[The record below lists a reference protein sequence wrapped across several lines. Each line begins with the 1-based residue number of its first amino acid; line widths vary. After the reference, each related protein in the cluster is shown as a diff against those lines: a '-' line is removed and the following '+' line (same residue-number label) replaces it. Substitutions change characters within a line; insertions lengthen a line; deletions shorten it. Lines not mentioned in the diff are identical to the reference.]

1 MEVKTFAL
9 IGVCGYIA
17 HGILLPKS
25 GKNGI
30 IIRPK
35 TGWRYQ
41 ETGPGTV
48 GCLDWD
54 NVL

>member
-1 MEVKTFAL
+1 MMDPKTIVF
-9 IGVCGYIA
+9 IGACGYIA

-41 ETGPGTV
+41 ETEPGAV
-48 GCLDWD
+48 GCLD
-54 NVL
+54 